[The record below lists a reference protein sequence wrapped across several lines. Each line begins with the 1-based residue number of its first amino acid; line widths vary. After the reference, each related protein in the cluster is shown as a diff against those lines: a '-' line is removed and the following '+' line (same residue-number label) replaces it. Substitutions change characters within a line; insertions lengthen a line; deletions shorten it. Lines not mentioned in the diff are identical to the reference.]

1 MMQYLIGQRSGPNGT
16 ERGEE
21 SRLNMAVIGHGTTSA
36 TSMLP
41 SGQGCDKSLC
51 IPLTLLTSHITQ
63 LMLIMLNMVNDPL
76 TKESYLQLTWPRFL
90 GGVPAPEHNGFEH
103 G

>member
-1 MMQYLIGQRSGPNGT
+1 MMQFLTGQRSGPDGT

-36 TSMLP
+36 HTMLP
-41 SGQGCDKSLC
+41 SGQGCHDSSC
-51 IPLTLLTSHITQ
+51 IPLTLLTCNITQ
-63 LMLIMLNMVNDPL
+63 LILIMLNMVNDPL
-76 TKESYLQLTWPRFL
+76 TKESYLQLTLPRFL